1 MRNARRRLT
10 VRQRHAPRHVAVRQR
25 GAHRR
30 LAVRQLAVWLLAVL
44 ALPLGAGTAFAH
56 NVLIGSDPP
65 NGSSVAT
72 GPSTV
77 SLTFDLPVK
86 ESFST
91 VTVVGPDGGHFEGG
105 PATVDGN
112 VVRAPVRPLGP
123 AGVYTV
129 GYRIVSDDGHP
140 VSGAIRFTLTQAG
153 PGKGMPAAQAGG
165 SAGGQAGG
173 GQPTGGGPSAG
184 GSSGASG
191 VPAWPW
197 VLGGV
202 LLVAAGA
209 AIALRLSRGAGD

>member
-1 MRNARRRLT
+1 MRNARRHL
-10 VRQRHAPRHVAVRQR
+10 AVRQR
-25 GAHRR
+25 RARR
-30 LAVRQLAVWLLAVL
+30 HLVIRQLAVWLLAVL
-44 ALPLGAGTAFAH
+44 ALPLGAGTALAH
-56 NVLIGSDPP
+56 NVLVGSDPA
-65 NGSSVAT
+65 NGSSVAS
-72 GPSTV
+72 GPSMVT
-77 SLTFDLPVK
+77 LTFDLPVK

-153 PGKGMPAAQAGG
+153 PGRGTPAAQAGG
-165 SAGGQAGG
+165 GPADGQPGG
-173 GQPTGGGPSAG
+173 GQPAGGGPTAG
-184 GSSGASG
+184 GSTGAAG

-209 AIALRLSRGAGD
+209 AVALRLSRGAGD